1 MQNTKILVILGWRTT
16 ACSGGGLLTE
26 KHGINAQSLPS
37 GLMRYYD
44 TQYNA
49 EYFGVKLMEI
59 DETDLR
65 GSNSI
70 NYLDVSERYGVLF
83 DLLSKSNI
91 HIDYKIG
98 RARLWVVPKK

>member
-16 ACSGGGLLTE
+16 AYSAEGLLTE
-26 KHGINAQSLPS
+26 KHGINTATLGA

-49 EYFGVKLMEI
+49 EYFGIKLMEI

-83 DLLSKSNI
+83 DLLAKENI

>member
-16 ACSGGGLLTE
+16 SYSASGLLTE
-26 KHGINAQSLPS
+26 KYGINAATLPN
-37 GLMRYYD
+37 GLVRYYD
-44 TQYNA
+44 TQYSA
-49 EYFGVKLMEI
+49 EYFGIKLMEI

-83 DLLSKSNI
+83 DLLAKANI

-98 RARLWVVPKK
+98 RARVWVVPKN